1 MSAPAHGSSAESLH
15 RAHEALLRH
24 QDLQFDFPRYEL
36 PKPPAWLDWVG
47 KALHAAGPALK
58 YVWWIVGGLALA
70 ALIYF
75 LVRLLMRLRFPARH
89 TVQDMRSAMEEWRP
103 TATQA
108 RALLAD
114 ADALAREG
122 KYAEAVHLLLL
133 RSIEDL
139 EQYRPR
145 VVQRSYTAREIEQ
158 LDAMPMTVR
167 AAFAG
172 IMEVVEK
179 SLYGGYEVTAE
190 DYQRCRADYE
200 RFAFP
205 DAWRR
210 G

>member
-1 MSAPAHGSSAESLH
+1 MAAPQPGPSADSTH

-24 QDLQFDFPRYEL
+24 KDLQFDFPHYDLPEAPRWLVWLQHWLHEL
-36 PKPPAWLDWVG
+36 APVFNILFWVACG
-47 KALHAAGPALK
+47 LSLAVLLFF
-58 YVWWIVGGLALA
+58 VGRHVL
-70 ALIYF
+70 
-75 LVRLLMRLRFPARH
+75 RLRSPERLK
-89 TVQDMRSAMEEWRP
+89 VQDMRSAMEDWRP

-108 RALLAD
+108 HALLAD

-122 KYAEAVHLLLL
+122 KYDEAVHLLLL
-133 RSIEDL
+133 RSIEDI
-139 EQYRPR
+139 EQFRPR

-172 IMEVVEK
+172 IMAVVEK
-179 SLYGGYEVTAE
+179 SRYGGYAVTLQ
-190 DYQRCRADYE
+190 DYERCREEYK

-205 DAWRR
+205 EAWRS

>member
-1 MSAPAHGSSAESLH
+1 MPAPAPSPESLH

-24 QDLQFDFPRYEL
+24 KDLQFDFPHFEL
-36 PKPPAWLDWVG
+36 PQMPGWLEWLG
-47 KALHAAGPALK
+47 KVLATAGPAIRV
-58 YVWWIVGGLALA
+58 VWWVLGGLALA
-70 ALIYF
+70 TLLYF
-75 LVRLLMRLRFPARH
+75 LVRLLLRLRFPGRH
-89 TVQDMRSAMEEWRP
+89 RVQDMRTAMEDWRP

-108 RALLAD
+108 RALLTD

-139 EQYRPR
+139 EQFRPR

-179 SLYGGYEVTAE
+179 SLFGGYEVTAE
-190 DYQRCRADYE
+190 DYARCRAEYE

-205 DAWRR
+205 DAWRS